1 MRADT
6 LQLAS
11 DLAGRSEAFVL
22 ATVVRREPPSSARV
36 GDSAVVTPDGAFH
49 GWLGGSCTRPT
60 VIREALAALA
70 DGAPRLIGIVRD
82 PDSIAQPR
90 SGLTVFPMACHSGGS
105 VEIYIEPLLPARR
118 LLIFGVSPTA
128 LALARLA
135 AVLGYR
141 VEAVDPEASEA
152 LFPDVSRV
160 VTSDASIEPPGSGQD
175 AARCF
180 AVVAT
185 LGQRDE
191 EATWAA
197 SRLMPAYVGVVA
209 SRKRFGQMRETLTA
223 RGATAE
229 QLDRIANPAGLDIGA
244 ETPEEIALSI
254 LAEITKRAS
263 APARRDSPAR
273 TRPAS
278 RRRVSGFRRGSH
290 GSPSRDPAPAV
301 TAVTAHRAR
310 PGVRHD
316 RMPSAA
322 AGHQAD
328 AGGKHLLLL
337 RRALPRSVP
346 GGAAQVRR
354 RRRCRRQERE
364 TGGAGNASGDGAR
377 GVHRRAGHRHRGLSG
392 SHHAQAAPHRGGRRR
407 GQDRDRQGAGPH
419 PGHRADPAAVL
430 RGHRR
435 QHRPVRVELP
445 AADAAPPHRGNGG
458 QGTGTESNR

>member
-1 MRADT
+1 MRTDT

-11 DLAGRSEAFVL
+11 ELAGRSEAFAL

-36 GDSAVVTPDGAFH
+36 GDSAVVTPDGEFH

-82 PDSIAQPR
+82 PDSASGARP
-90 SGLTVFPMACHSGGS
+90 GLTVFPMACHSGGS

-128 LALARLA
+128 RALARLA

-141 VEAVDPEASEA
+141 VEAVDPEASQT
-152 LFPDVSRV
+152 LFPDASRL
-160 VTSDASIEPPGSGQD
+160 VTSDESVEPPGPGQD

-191 EATWAA
+191 EAAWAA

-209 SRKRFGQMRETLTA
+209 SRKRFGQMRETLAA
-223 RGATAE
+223 RGATME

-254 LAEITKRAS
+254 LAEITRRARAVRPQRESDRRSAHDS
-263 APARRDSPAR
+263 APPVPATQTEQAPAATVTATPREPGPVGDPVSPAPV
-273 TRPAS
+273 TQTEQAPSFPAT
-278 RRRVSGFRRGSH
+278 V
-290 GSPSRDPAPAV
+290 PETARDPVCGMSVAA
-301 TAVTAHRAR
+301 T
-310 PGVRHD
+310 
-316 RMPSAA
+316 A

-328 AGGKHLLLL
+328 FGGTTYHFCC
-337 RRALPRSVP
+337 AH
-346 GGAAQVRR
+346 
-354 RRRCRRQERE
+354 CREQF
-364 TGGAGNASGDGAR
+364 
-377 GVHRRAGHRHRGLSG
+377 L
-392 SHHAQAAPHRGGRRR
+392 AAPHEY
-407 GQDRDRQGAGPH
+407 
-419 PGHRADPAAVL
+419 AA
-430 RGHRR
+430 
-435 QHRPVRVELP
+435 
-445 AADAAPPHRGNGG
+445 AAQEG
-458 QGTGTESNR
+458 